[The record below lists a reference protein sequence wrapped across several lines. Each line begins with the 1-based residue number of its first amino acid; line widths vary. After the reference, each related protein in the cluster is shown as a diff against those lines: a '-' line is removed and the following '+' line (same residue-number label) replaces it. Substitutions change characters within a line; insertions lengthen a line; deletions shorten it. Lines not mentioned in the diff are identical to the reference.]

1 MSTKTTFKRIALVAV
16 AALGLGVLAA
26 VPSNAA
32 PTAATTGAYDNTNN
46 TALVGATATVTF
58 TIDTSTTN
66 TFSWSGVGSVLTA
79 TDDGSNA
86 DFADY
91 AGTEL
96 SNVINRPT
104 SGSLVAIVDADGTGT
119 VAFLL
124 TSAVAGTQTITVNHV
139 GSTGVPGTA
148 VSKTI
153 TWAAGSYTP
162 NAGYST
168 SFIGTDFTAAST
180 ADAVIYAS
188 RTVGTQAAQVSVTLK
203 SDVNAALNNQ
213 AITFAI
219 TSGPGTLSAVTDGT
233 LYTASTT
240 AVGRSVSDLDL
251 SANTASVAVLPDG
264 TAGTTTITV
273 TAGTTLIATETLYF
287 VGSAASYTP
296 VVAKNTLRVGSNV
309 GATYSVGADDY
320 VIRVQVKDSNG
331 NRVVNGTTVYAKS
344 SNSLVASIA
353 TSATTTSGYA
363 YFDVTGVIAGSGVT
377 FTFNNASAAADVTV
391 TATSTA
397 VEVTSNSIASLSMA
411 FDKAEYAPGEKMT
424 LSITALNSKAR
435 PVADFGTSATGNG
448 VYTGVFAAAAT
459 ANAAITGSLPSTTL
473 ATTDGVAEYTMYAP
487 LIPGDV
493 TVTTGAMAFSS
504 TAAQYLAKL
513 TATAKVNGGASLE
526 AATAAADAAA
536 EATDA
541 ANAATDAANAAAEAA
556 DAATAAAQDAAD
568 AVAAL
573 ATSVTEMVNALKKQ
587 ITSLTNLVIKIQ
599 KKVKA

>member
-16 AALGLGVLAA
+16 AALGLGVLAV

-46 TALVGATATVTF
+46 TAIVGGTATVTF

-66 TFSWSGVGSVLTA
+66 TFSWTGVGAVLTA

-86 DFADY
+86 DFTDY
-91 AGTEL
+91 SGTES

-104 SGSLVAIVDADGTGT
+104 SGSLVAAVDSDGVGT

-124 TSAVAGTQTITVNHV
+124 TSSAAGTQTITVNHV
-139 GSTGVPGTA
+139 GASGIPGTP

-153 TWAAGSYTP
+153 TWTAGAYTP

-168 SFIGTDFTAAST
+168 SFIGSSFAAATTTDAT
-180 ADAVIYAS
+180 IYAS
-188 RTVGTQAAQVSVTLK
+188 RTVGTQAAQISVTLN
-203 SDVNAALNNQ
+203 SDVNIALNGQ

-219 TSGPGTLSAVTDGT
+219 TSGPGMLSTVTDGT

-240 AVGRSVSDLDL
+240 AVGRSVSDLEL
-251 SANTASVAVLPDG
+251 TGNTASVAVLPDG

-273 TAGTTLIATETLYF
+273 TAGTTLIATETMYF

-296 VVAKNTLRVGSNV
+296 LVAKNTLRVGSNV
-309 GATYSVGADDY
+309 GATYAVGSSDY

-331 NRVVNGTTVYAKS
+331 NRVVDGTTVHAKS
-344 SNSLVASIA
+344 SNPLVASIA
-353 TSATTTSGYA
+353 SSATTTSGYA
-363 YFDVTGVIAGSGVT
+363 YFDATGVIAGSDVK
-377 FTFNNASAAADVTV
+377 FTFNNSAVAADITV

-397 VEVTSNSIASLSMA
+397 VAVTSNSISTLSMK
-411 FDKAEYAPGEKMT
+411 FDKTSYTPGEKMT
-424 LSITALNSKAR
+424 LSITGLNSKGS
-435 PVADFGTSATGNG
+435 PVADYGTSATGDG
-448 VYTGVFAAAAT
+448 TYTGVFLANAT
-459 ANAAITGSLPSTTL
+459 ANMALSGTLPATTL
-473 ATTDGVAEYTMYAP
+473 STTDGVEEFTLYAP
-487 LIPGDV
+487 LIPGEV
-493 TVTTGAMAFSS
+493 TVTTGAMVFSS

-513 TATAKVNGGASLE
+513 TASATIEGGPTAT
-526 AATAAADAAA
+526 AAQAAADAAA

-573 ATSVTEMVNALKKQ
+573 STSVTEMVNALKKQ